1 VQSLVCKNL
10 GISLAVVKEDSSYVT
25 KCITMQE
32 VFVMTSEEWR
42 PVVIDYLYLGEEK
55 HKDIFAHAKIISRTD
70 EEADNYYEL
79 MIPSH
84 DYFICYIV
92 EKKIKR
98 FL

>member
-1 VQSLVCKNL
+1 M
-10 GISLAVVKEDSSYVT
+10 T
-25 KCITMQE
+25 KCITTQE

-70 EEADNYYEL
+70 AEADNYYEL

-98 FL
+98 FLWELIC

>member
-1 VQSLVCKNL
+1 
-10 GISLAVVKEDSSYVT
+10 
-25 KCITMQE
+25 MQE
-32 VFVMTSEEWR
+32 VFAMTNEEWC
-42 PVVIDYLYLGEEK
+42 PVVVDYLYLGEEK
-55 HKDIFAHAKIISRTD
+55 HKNIFAHAKIISKTD
-70 EEADNYYEL
+70 EESDNYYEL

>member
-1 VQSLVCKNL
+1 V
-10 GISLAVVKEDSSYVT
+10 I
-25 KCITMQE
+25 KCIATQE
-32 VFVMTSEEWR
+32 VSAMINEEWL
-42 PVVIDYLYLGEEK
+42 PVVIDYLFLGEEK
-55 HKDIFAHAKIISRTD
+55 HKDIFAHAKIISKTD
-70 EEADNYYEL
+70 LESDNYYEL